1 MSRKFFNDTL
11 ALSFF
16 IEPYAYGKF
25 SNMSVRSELMFCII
39 KFEFFD
45 RIITLSIMLK

>member
-16 IEPYAYGKF
+16 IEPWYAKF